1 MILVLRRLF
10 LVATPLALAV
20 VLWFH
25 PPGGEPDE
33 VFEGV
38 RPDVGAWLFVHT
50 AFLFFIP
57 LMAFAAYLLLGG
69 LQGRAATVSRV
80 GLILF
85 LVFYT
90 AYEVTIG
97 LGTGILVD
105 YAADLPAAEQAAV
118 ADAIQHYNGD
128 AVVGD
133 PVSVALILGLVGWMV
148 AMLAAAMAFRRAGA
162 SWLIVALLALAALF
176 AIHPPPVG
184 PAALVCFAAAAVL
197 IERWRSLRAR
207 RATGVPAAPEAIA
220 T

>member
-1 MILVLRRLF
+1 MILVFRRLF

-69 LQGRAATVSRV
+69 LQGSAATVSRV

-148 AMLAAAMAFRRAGA
+148 AMLAAAVAFRRAGA